1 MEQEEYILA
10 HGDAEPDYLAKINR
24 KTHLKMINP
33 RMLSGHL
40 QGRVLSM
47 LSKMIQPGRIL
58 EVGTYTAYSALCLAE
73 GLSAKGKLHTI
84 ECDDELED
92 FIRENIQSS
101 PYQEQIVLH
110 IGDAKKLIP
119 EMDVMFDLVF
129 LDADKREYQV
139 YYDAVFPKLRK
150 GGFMLV
156 DNTLWDGKVLQEVDE
171 KDNQTE
177 AIRKFNDYVAADSRV
192 EKLILPL
199 RDGLTMIRKL

>member
-47 LSKMIQPGRIL
+47 LSKMIQPERIL
-58 EVGTYTAYSALCLAE
+58 EVGTYTGYSALCLAE

-92 FIRENIQSS
+92 FIRENIESS
-101 PYQEQIVLH
+101 PYQQQIVLH

-119 EMDVMFDLVF
+119 EMDEMFDLVF

-156 DNTLWDGKVLQEVDE
+156 DNTLWDGKVLLEVDE

-177 AIRKFNDYVAADSRV
+177 AIRNFNDYVAADSRV

-199 RDGLTMIRKL
+199 RDGLTLIRKK

>member
-58 EVGTYTAYSALCLAE
+58 EVGTYTGYSALCLAE

-156 DNTLWDGKVLQEVDE
+156 DNTLWDGKVLLEVDE
-171 KDNQTE
+171 RDNQTE

-199 RDGLTMIRKL
+199 RDGLTLIRKK